1 MVWPNRKARPPE
13 CPKRMHRLI
22 LLNLESLLPAVRAL
36 LHLVTTNKSN
46 TLHYLRLDSGVLRVV
61 LSRLADCAK
70 CACFL
75 GVERRLFRLVSSW
88 LDSPL
93 HRVGASDPE
102 SKPLEDVM
110 RLIKPQ
116 GGAEFVMPFY
126 ENWKATCCQ
135 IAFRCGLLPSRYP
148 VLLLS
153 WVFQVL
159 LVDQQPRLLL
169 YIFGIYRAPIEDCG
183 LIRSALSGRLPI
195 CSAFVPEV

>member
-1 MVWPNRKARPPE
+1 MRLTPP
-13 CPKRMHRLI
+13 
-22 LLNLESLLPAVRAL
+22 
-36 LHLVTTNKSN
+36 NKSN

-102 SKPLEDVM
+102 SKPLEEVM

-135 IAFRCGLLPSRYP
+135 IAFRRGLLPSRYP

-169 YIFGIYRAPIEDCG
+169 CIPGIYRAPIGGLLNDQLGAFRSIAYLFCVRAGG
-183 LIRSALSGRLPI
+183 LICERAGSDVLLR
-195 CSAFVPEV
+195 

>member
-1 MVWPNRKARPPE
+1 
-13 CPKRMHRLI
+13 
-22 LLNLESLLPAVRAL
+22 
-36 LHLVTTNKSN
+36 
-46 TLHYLRLDSGVLRVV
+46 
-61 LSRLADCAK
+61 
-70 CACFL
+70 
-75 GVERRLFRLVSSW
+75 
-88 LDSPL
+88 
-93 HRVGASDPE
+93 
-102 SKPLEDVM
+102 M

-169 YIFGIYRAPIEDCG
+169 YIFGIFRAPIEDCG